1 MSGNTAWHG
10 WSSYNIKNKFVH
22 NAINPELTRQA
33 AMTMVVHVLAK
44 NQSAIVYSNLVK
56 QSASCCKPL
65 KVIPSPSMQLQTITT
80 DAQHR

>member
-1 MSGNTAWHG
+1 
-10 WSSYNIKNKFVH
+10 
-22 NAINPELTRQA
+22 
-33 AMTMVVHVLAK
+33 LAK